1 MSFGVS
7 TACLYPQNT
16 EDALEEL
23 GKLGVK
29 TCEIFLNS
37 PSETSPEFARI
48 LREIAEKYGMHIV
61 SVHPFSSFSETY
73 MLFGEY
79 KRRYLDALDFY
90 KRCFDFTASLGAGI
104 SVIHG
109 SLLPGKITGLEYI
122 ERFSELVKA
131 GKEFGV
137 TVCQENVNRHY
148 SENPVFLRMMRKSMG
163 SDFKMVF
170 DVKQAVRAG
179 FSPIEFANEFKDS
192 IIHIHLSDHDRK
204 CDCLPPS
211 KGCFDFKKLIE
222 VMDSA
227 DYRGNYIIELYRSNF
242 KEPSELADALNYM
255 QNL

>member
-137 TVCQENVNRHY
+137 TVCQENVNRNH
-148 SENPVFLRMMRKSMG
+148 SENPCRKRHSAQKFGKRNLMC
-163 SDFKMVF
+163 VN
-170 DVKQAVRAG
+170 V
-179 FSPIEFANEFKDS
+179 IDS
-192 IIHIHLSDHDRK
+192 GHAIQFCI
-204 CDCLPPS
+204 P
-211 KGCFDFKKLIE
+211 F
-222 VMDSA
+222 
-227 DYRGNYIIELYRSNF
+227 
-242 KEPSELADALNYM
+242 
-255 QNL
+255 